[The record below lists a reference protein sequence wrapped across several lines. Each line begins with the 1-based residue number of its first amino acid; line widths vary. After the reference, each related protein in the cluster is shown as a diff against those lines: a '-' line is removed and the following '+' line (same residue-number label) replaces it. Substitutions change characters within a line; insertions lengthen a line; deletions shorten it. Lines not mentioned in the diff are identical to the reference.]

1 MSLAQNLMSQS
12 ISRSDFCVSAVVI
25 VVVDDKEK
33 EEIVDNVVKVDKKI
47 LNTGRLTWGLRGGCQ
62 AGHGRGR
69 YQGEGR
75 RQCIQDKVVLDW
87 FSNNVFRSELFSPCL
102 SSLSYHSC
110 FRPNRCIHSS
120 KLKGT

>member
-1 MSLAQNLMSQS
+1 MKPFFNP
-12 ISRSDFCVSAVVI
+12 
-25 VVVDDKEK
+25 
-33 EEIVDNVVKVDKKI
+33 
-47 LNTGRLTWGLRGGCQ
+47 GRLTLAVRGGCQ
-62 AGHGRGR
+62 AGNGRGR

-75 RQCIQDKVVLDW
+75 RQYNKDEVVLDW

-110 FRPNRCIHSS
+110 FRANRCIHSS